1 MLEHSKAADINR
13 LASLNN
19 LNNGNP
25 QNSFLGPQHTQ
36 LFSYLHHSC
45 NDNRKWEVRFSIG
58 MTSNDQKL
66 RLINEVTATGNPL
79 NVANFLS
86 VENLELWIDAELA
99 GLCRFQVTGDG
110 DQDENDQYRAPSDA
124 ETPFKIQVN
133 LHAAFVRPQFRSLG
147 FGEALCVQLSNVVG
161 NGILNRLVSQP
172 ISSPSIDVTLS
183 AELESAE
190 GERFCNQLSELLQ
203 SKMAVLYKIIGIPY
217 RIIDDA
223 AY

>member
-1 MLEHSKAADINR
+1 MAKHSKTAGINR
-13 LASLNN
+13 LAPLND
-19 LNNGNP
+19 LINGNH
-25 QNSFLGPQHTQ
+25 QDRFLGSQQTQ
-36 LFSYLHHSC
+36 SFPYPHYSFS
-45 NDNRKWEVRFSIG
+45 NNRKWEVHFTLG
-58 MTSNDQKL
+58 MASNDQKL

-79 NVANFLS
+79 NVAYFLS
-86 VENLELWIDAELA
+86 VENLEMWIDAELA

-110 DQDENDQYRAPSDA
+110 DQDENNQCRAPSDA
-124 ETPFKIQVN
+124 ETPLKIQVN

-172 ISSPSIDVTLS
+172 ISSPSIDITIS
-183 AELESAE
+183 ADLESAE

-203 SKMAVLYKIIGIPY
+203 SKMAVLYKIISIPY